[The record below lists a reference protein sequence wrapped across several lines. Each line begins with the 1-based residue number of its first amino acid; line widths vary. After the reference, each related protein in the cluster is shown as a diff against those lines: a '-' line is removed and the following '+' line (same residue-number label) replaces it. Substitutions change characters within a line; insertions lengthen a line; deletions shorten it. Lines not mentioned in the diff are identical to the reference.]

1 MMDLADYVGAL
12 VLLNGGKIVGKTRLQ
27 KTAYLLE
34 ASSIGFGIDFD
45 YHDYGPF
52 SAELAFAAD
61 DAESL
66 EYIETNLHP
75 GFHSVPYTIF
85 ESTDEAPK
93 FEKGKLT
100 DARRKALEAMKGCS
114 ALILELAATAVFL
127 KENGYRT
134 NSWDEVR
141 KRKPSKATPDLLK
154 QAKKLISDL
163 RL

>member
-34 ASSIGFGIDFD
+34 ASGIGFGIDFD

-66 EYIETNLHP
+66 EYIETNMRP

-85 ESTDEAPK
+85 ESTDKAPRFK
-93 FEKGKLT
+93 KGEQT
-100 DARRKALEAMKGCS
+100 GARREALEAMRGYS

-127 KENGYRT
+127 KGNGYPE
-134 NSWDEVR
+134 NSWEEVC
-141 KRKPSKATPDLLK
+141 KRKPSKATPDRLK
-154 QAKKLISDL
+154 QAKNLISDL